1 MSGYLVQLMTYVG
14 LNWILA
20 LGLYLAAL
28 SGQLSLGQAAFMAVG
43 AYSAAVLTTEF
54 QFPLAVAISLAA
66 VLSFIAGLIVAAS
79 SLRLRGIYLALVT
92 YAVGEVVVGVLETI
106 DYVGGPR
113 GYIGIPL
120 STTPILV
127 WAVGIGLTAII
138 IVMLRSPGALALLA
152 IKGDDIAAQAVGVP
166 VSRLKLVIF
175 SAGAMVTGIGGAL
188 YAHYLGIL
196 EPGNLG
202 VNQSI
207 RILAF
212 LVVGGENSVFGPL
225 VGSLILTFFQEI
237 LGAFSLMFYGL
248 MIMAAVILFPEGV
261 VSRKAQNKLFG
272 WLGIGG
278 LRARSRP

>member
-113 GYIGIPL
+113 
-120 STTPILV
+120 
-127 WAVGIGLTAII
+127 
-138 IVMLRSPGALALLA
+138 
-152 IKGDDIAAQAVGVP
+152 
-166 VSRLKLVIF
+166 
-175 SAGAMVTGIGGAL
+175 
-188 YAHYLGIL
+188 
-196 EPGNLG
+196 
-202 VNQSI
+202 
-207 RILAF
+207 
-212 LVVGGENSVFGPL
+212 
-225 VGSLILTFFQEI
+225 
-237 LGAFSLMFYGL
+237 
-248 MIMAAVILFPEGV
+248 
-261 VSRKAQNKLFG
+261 
-272 WLGIGG
+272 
-278 LRARSRP
+278 

>member
-1 MSGYLVQLMTYVG
+1 MSGYILQLMTYVG

-28 SGQLSLGQAAFMAVG
+28 SGQLSLGQAAFMAIG

-54 QFPLAVAISLAA
+54 QFSLTAAIIFAA
-66 VLSFIAGLIVAAS
+66 FFSFVAGLIVSAS

-120 STTPILV
+120 STTPVMVWLV
-127 WAVGIGLTAII
+127 GLGLTAII

-152 IKGDDIAAQAVGVP
+152 IKGDDVAAQAVGVP
-166 VSRLKLVIF
+166 VKRLKLIIF

-207 RILAF
+207 KILAF
-212 LVVGGENSVFGPL
+212 LVVGGENSVFGPFVGAL
-225 VGSLILTFFQEI
+225 VLTLFQEI

-248 MIMAAVILFPEGV
+248 MIMAAVILWPDGIV
-261 VSRKAQNKLFG
+261 GRKTQKKLFK
-272 WLGIGG
+272 LF
-278 LRARSRP
+278 SRC

>member
-1 MSGYLVQLMTYVG
+1 
-14 LNWILA
+14 
-20 LGLYLAAL
+20 
-28 SGQLSLGQAAFMAVG
+28 
-43 AYSAAVLTTEF
+43 
-54 QFPLAVAISLAA
+54 
-66 VLSFIAGLIVAAS
+66 
-79 SLRLRGIYLALVT
+79 
-92 YAVGEVVVGVLETI
+92 
-106 DYVGGPR
+106 
-113 GYIGIPL
+113 
-120 STTPILV
+120 
-127 WAVGIGLTAII
+127 
-138 IVMLRSPGALALLA
+138 
-152 IKGDDIAAQAVGVP
+152 
-166 VSRLKLVIF
+166 
-175 SAGAMVTGIGGAL
+175 
-188 YAHYLGIL
+188 LGIL